1 VLSSKDFLGSVRQT
15 IGVSAFND
23 LLAMQGQV
31 TLMFA
36 IDDTGSMT
44 QEIAAAKKIAT
55 SMVDEQRAEPVDYI
69 LSPFNDPGN
78 QLWLASCLKTVLCS
92 KCNFCKKDNLPPPP
106 LPCFPVAP
114 VTPTPLCVLRGNYSR
129 KY

>member
-1 VLSSKDFLGSVRQT
+1 MSYKSLQDCFIFHRKAGRRGKRKTVLSSEDFLDSVRQT

-36 IDDTGSMT
+36 IDDTGSMR

-55 SMVDEQRAEPVDYI
+55 SIVDEQRPEPVDYI

-78 QLWLASCLKTVLCS
+78 QLWLASCLKTVL
-92 KCNFCKKDNLPPPP
+92 
-106 LPCFPVAP
+106 
-114 VTPTPLCVLRGNYSR
+114 
-129 KY
+129 